1 MRNLKR
7 ALSLALASVMLMG
20 MMVVG
25 SSAASYPD
33 VEDTDH
39 VEAIEVLSAVGVIVG
54 DNGNFRPDDSVS
66 RNEMAVIMAKL
77 ILGTY
82 EADSYVGNHPFTDV
96 PDWASKYVAACYN
109 SGIIAGR
116 TETTYDGTATVTA
129 VEAAAMML
137 RALGYEDLSKGA
149 AQWDQPVAAKANQ
162 INLFEGLAGASNAPM
177 DRNSVAQLALNALE
191 ATMVITEK
199 EGDIEIPG
207 TIVIPGK
214 ITYKTVEANDS
225 YARAIDATGGT
236 TAGGYTVQLGEQLYK
251 GDLKKTPTTDA
262 FERPSTEWSYKSA
275 SVNEY
280 AQDADATYT
289 KEVKISDIYRDLG
302 LSKQVENSDVDFF
315 VDGEE
320 EADEFKANDNTTKL
334 SDIALTRNGT
344 HKDVKIG
351 GNGVLVQAYKK
362 TVPDGQ
368 GVKTVVYI
376 TIINTYV
383 LQVDGDY
390 NDKKEELRLSDLEGV
405 KALPGA
411 TSTKLSSEDF
421 ANLDTFADEDYV
433 LVTVAKKEIQTI
445 EAAEALTET
454 VTAYVAKKGDDNSNS
469 VTADSTYKYNKNYT
483 AKTYEIGE
491 EYVLV
496 LDKYGYV
503 VFADGV
509 DAADQYLY
517 VVAADKQGG
526 VKGNAEAD
534 VYFSDGTSK
543 VITLTSGSAL
553 GDTSDYTDVHAWYS
567 YETKSGGKYELTAL
581 AGSKT
586 MGNGDTGVK
595 NLDITDTN
603 TAKVYYLSGKSFMA
617 NSDTTFIV
625 LKGDT
630 VTVYNGIREIP
641 EISAGNSKDV
651 YVNAVMD
658 GAYAKYVFIGGEN
671 MTIKGGVDSHIY
683 IYDEEPT
690 VTNKDGDKIY
700 TYKVIKDGEL
710 TTIDMSGKTY
720 ASGKN
725 WSLGLYGNLSA
736 DGNGSIETAD
746 FIDDDTAEDMKA
758 YKVSGPQVKISGD
771 VLTIGDYALVLDR
784 EREIWVSDGDNT
796 TTLTNSQFNRDYS
809 EGFEGVLFVVM
820 DGDKVTEVYVEEND
834 AVFNKT
840 TESPAAKVWQQ
851 PETEEAAG
859 DRLADAYTNGYATKS
874 IAGSEGLVSL
884 SVNQTVEINNQGVPV
899 ISISGTLD
907 ANKVFTKAT
916 SGAEVKKMFDIWY
929 WGLDDS
935 TGEPSG
941 AFTDMEAALKAIYG
955 DQGADNTVGAII
967 VTYGGYTQVQLVK
980 KGNDGGATNGAGETS
995 ITKVFTNDGKN
1006 TCILDISGL
1015 KFPA

>member
-33 VEDTDH
+33 VDDQDH

-54 DNGNFRPDDSVS
+54 DNGNFRPEDSVS

-82 EADSYVGNHPFTDV
+82 KADSYVGNHPFNDV
-96 PDWASKYVAACYN
+96 PDWASRYVAACYN
-109 SGIIAGR
+109 AGIISGR
-116 TETTYDGTATVTA
+116 GEGVYDGSSTVTA

-236 TAGGYTVQLGEQLYK
+236 TAGGFTVQLGEQLYK
-251 GDLKKTPTTDA
+251 GDLKKTATTDA

-469 VTADSTYKYNKNYT
+469 VTAGSTYKYNKNYT

-543 VITLTSGSAL
+543 VITLTSGSEL
-553 GDTSDYTDVHAWYS
+553 GSTSSNTPVHAWYS

-581 AGSKT
+581 TGSKAV
-586 MGNGDTGVK
+586 GNGNTGVT
-595 NLDITDTN
+595 NLGITDTN
-603 TAKVYYLSGKSFMA
+603 TAKVRYGTNKSFMA

-630 VTVYNGIREIP
+630 VTVYNGIREVP
-641 EISAGNSKDV
+641 EIKANNSDSV
-651 YVNAVMD
+651 CVNAVMD
-658 GAYAKYVFIGGEN
+658 GAYAKYVFIGGDN
-671 MTIKGGVDSHIY
+671 MVIKGGVDSHIY

-758 YKVSGPQVKISGD
+758 YKVSGPGLKISGD
-771 VLTIGDYALVLDR
+771 VLAIGSYDLVLDR
-784 EREIWVSDGDNT
+784 EREIWVSDGDDT

-809 EGFEGVLFVVM
+809 ESFKGVLFVVM
-820 DGDKVTEVYVEEND
+820 DDDKVTEVYVEEND

-840 TESPAAKVWQQ
+840 DESPAAKVWQQ
-851 PETEEAAG
+851 PETEEQAG
-859 DRLADAYTNGYATKS
+859 EWIQDSYDNGVYPK
-874 IAGSEGLVSL
+874 GKNVKGCESL
-884 SVNQTVEINNQGVPV
+884 IDVGVKQYVTVDNTGKPTIHFY
-899 ISISGTLD
+899 GTID
-907 ANKVFTKAT
+907 ANKVYNKDNATEADLKAL
-916 SGAEVKKMFDIWY
+916 SIWY
-929 WGLDDS
+929 YGLNDT
-935 TGEPSG
+935 TGEPNSTFG
-941 AFTDMEAALKAIYG
+941 SMENALKTIYG
-955 DQGADNTVGAII
+955 SDGSEKFASIMWSFGDLHKVG
-967 VTYGGYTQVQLVK
+967 LVK
-980 KGNDGGATNGAGETS
+980 EGDDGGATNGAGNTS
-995 ITKVFTNDGKN
+995 VDWGDFVVDF
-1006 TCILDISGL
+1006 SEL